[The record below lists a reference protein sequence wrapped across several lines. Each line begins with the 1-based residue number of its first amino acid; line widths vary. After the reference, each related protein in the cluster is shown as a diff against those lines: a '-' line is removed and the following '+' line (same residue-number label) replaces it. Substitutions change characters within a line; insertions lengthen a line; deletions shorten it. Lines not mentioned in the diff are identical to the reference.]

1 MNRTLRELDL
11 SSCSLDTAVV
21 THIAA
26 GLLQNASLTGLNI
39 GDITISA
46 PRNNICNDGWVY
58 MFKALHSNTSLKK
71 LNFSHNKLET
81 EVSVALAEVLSCN
94 KSLTELR

>member
-1 MNRTLRELDL
+1 
-11 SSCSLDTAVV
+11 
-21 THIAA
+21 
-26 GLLQNASLTGLNI
+26 
-39 GDITISA
+39 
-46 PRNNICNDGWVY
+46 

-81 EVSVALAEVLSCN
+81 EVSVALAEILFAY